1 MPLQFTLSI
10 MFSLWSET
18 QMTFKTTYFYFY
30 YRPTCGSKI
39 CLYFLWTLW
48 RGVKYT
54 VYFVWCCISYIT
66 KLPWNGILV
75 IALVIFSTRRTKY
88 WEVIVFLTGKETK
101 KTGRTRSLSGFMLDK
116 RHWFLDLW
124 ELFLLSFALL
134 IKQHKGTQAILWWIA
149 VSHHSVH
156 HQHNRSLNM

>member
-18 QMTFKTTYFYFY
+18 QMTFKTTYFYY
-30 YRPTCGSKI
+30 YRATCGFKR

-48 RGVKYT
+48 RWVKYT
-54 VYFVWCCISYIT
+54 VYFVWCGISYIT
-66 KLPWNGILV
+66 ELPWTAYLSLLLAQGNKVLRGNCL
-75 IALVIFSTRRTKY
+75 SYRK
-88 WEVIVFLTGKETK
+88 GDKK
-101 KTGRTRSLSGFMLDK
+101 KQKTGRTRSLSGFMLDK

-124 ELFLLSFALL
+124 ELFFLSSALL

-156 HQHNRSLNM
+156 RRHNRSLNM